1 MYVCGIISEYN
12 PFHTG
17 HAQLFAQLR
26 ARFGADTAIVCAMSG
41 NFVQRGD
48 FAVLRKHARAE
59 MALRGGADLILEL
72 PLPWALSS
80 AEGFAR
86 GGVGVLAGLGAV
98 DALCFGSECGDTQA
112 LLRAAACLDSAEYA
126 EALRGALA
134 RGIGFAS
141 AREAA
146 VRELSGAD
154 ADVLKTPNDNLGVEY
169 CRALAYHKS
178 AMQPLAVKRM
188 GAMHDGVP
196 TDGIASASYIRALLL
211 RGEDASAYLPSDA
224 LRILQDEA
232 AAGRAPVCAANA
244 ERAMLARLRML
255 SEADFAAADSG
266 SEGLYRRLFAAS
278 RTACSLDALY
288 AAAKTKRAAH
298 ARLRRA
304 AMRACLGLSSALPEN
319 MPYLR
324 VLGCTARGRE
334 VLRLAKANGAPLLT
348 KPADVRRLSP
358 EAQRL
363 FALEARAT
371 DFFTLAY
378 PALDAAAGGSEWT
391 TGPVIDP

>member
-98 DALCFGSECGDTQA
+98 DALCFGSECSDTQA

-178 AMQPLAVKRM
+178 AMQPLAVKRV

-304 AMRACLGLSSALPEN
+304 AMRACLGLSSALPKN
-319 MPYLR
+319 VPYLR

-334 VLRLAKANGAPLLT
+334 VLRLAKANGAPILT

-363 FALEARAT
+363 FALEVHAT